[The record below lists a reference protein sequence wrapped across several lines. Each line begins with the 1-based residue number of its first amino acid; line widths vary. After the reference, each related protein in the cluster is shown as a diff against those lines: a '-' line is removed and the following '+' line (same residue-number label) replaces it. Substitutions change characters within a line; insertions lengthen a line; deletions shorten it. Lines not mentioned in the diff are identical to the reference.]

1 MKSMKKALSLF
12 LALSMLMTVCAV
24 NILAE
29 DTVTLTVPNGNFA
42 NTCDA
47 NGTMPDGWTPKLV
60 AATAFA
66 SNRQYT
72 ISSAFAN
79 SDAEGAPS
87 SDGSYSLELLD
98 TSTGG
103 LLAESPKISLGSAL
117 TEKKEF
123 SLTFDH
129 KSGNGAQYIGA
140 AVNFYN
146 ADGKIYNGGEWID
159 ELTSETMTEMTSWQL
174 KDADGKDS
182 FIYIHPS
189 SAWTNT
195 SVSAV
200 APIGTA
206 SVSASFV
213 AATGGALR
221 VYYDNVAISY
231 KSIASAAGLQPVTNL
246 TASAGDGQVTLS
258 WGLPTDATN
267 YAGVKIAVKNGTTP
281 VKEVFVEDAQK
292 TSEIVTQLENGVDY
306 TFEVYAMNAGKT
318 EFSEAVSVNATPAAP
333 VAGVVEIPNGDFE
346 KTVDVN
352 GALVD
357 GWSYQ
362 LYVNPEDTLQTGML
376 YYAMNT
382 EAGNGTSASGKNSLV
397 MKCPGKGTY
406 EAGTGIIV
414 MSPVVPLSEELTANT
429 KFTYTFDYK
438 CIAQNFNTAILFYNA
453 EGKVYNGSE
462 WIDFIVEKDADWK
475 LTDTSGQETYMS
487 IGVTSD
493 NKNKWLS
500 SQIMADAPAGTSGVR
515 VLAVATG
522 GGANKFGID
531 NLNVTYEVQKPEV
544 TAPNPVTNLKAVAGD
559 KQVALSWN
567 LPEDTA
573 NYAGVKIAVKNG
585 VSSVKEVFVEDV
597 AKTSAVITELT
608 NGTNYT
614 FEVYSMNA
622 EKTDFSEAVSVSAT
636 PVASSSSESG
646 VVIIP
651 NGDFEKTAA
660 VNSALPD
667 GWSYQVYVQPDAVL
681 DPAQLY
687 YLIGSDRGNGTS
699 AAGSNSLVMKCPGLN
714 AALGYN
720 KPAMMAMSPVVP
732 LESELTEPQKFTY
745 TFDYNAIR
753 YNANTAILFF
763 NAEGKVYNGTEWID
777 WTVKTDDDWKF
788 TDSSGQKGWFSTD
801 NGTTAT
807 GWKTGEIIT
816 EAPAGTAGVRV
827 VAVATGGGASLC
839 ALDNLNI
846 TYGGQTPEITV
857 PNPVTNLKAVSGDK
871 QVTLS
876 WDLPED
882 TANYAGVKITVK
894 SGSSTVT
901 TLYAEGKE
909 ATSKIVN
916 GLTNG
921 TPYTFEVQSMS
932 ADKSEFADAVSV
944 TVTPHEEGQI
954 VTIPV
959 KNAIKDRAMYA
970 DDHQLTVDL
979 GIISSNPPTGSDGI
993 LYNNIVNAT
1002 NVFDTDNT
1010 KLTFSSD
1017 TPGVSFVKTPYRLG
1031 LTYSGGYSTWADV
1044 QKLQLVYRPDAS
1056 QAGKQVTIQVK
1067 ATVAESDQVLAQG
1080 TASFKVTVTPVPQ
1093 DEWKPTGEGRETYLT
1108 VPNGNFDRTTTAN
1121 EFKNNFNKDIP
1132 GGWHAL
1138 LWAAPNPVMGDD
1150 RVGYNVI
1157 NKNATTDAGV
1167 DGQGMDIKGG
1177 VAETTEGNILIESGR
1192 IATPSTAAR
1201 KYTMGFQYKGGR
1213 NSGKPAAAMFFY
1225 NADGELYM
1233 GNGVWKADATA
1244 ADMWSSKDAE
1254 GNAAYLQ
1261 YDVVSGFTSAK
1272 LERFAPEGTSYVT
1285 VAFAAT
1291 GGTAYRFQVDNVSL
1305 MYVDNLAP
1313 VINTENPYTKTISL
1327 GETVRLNLAETFTDP
1342 DGDVMT
1348 YTIEGTNGI
1357 IENGVFSYTPNKL
1370 GSATAAVAA
1379 TDSYGEKTVL
1389 NLTLTVNDAVSSTTV
1404 NKDIKPV
1411 TKATVNGSVVLK
1423 KADGSNVTSL
1433 SQLNAG
1439 ETLKINV
1446 SLKNTSEL
1454 PVTTTL
1460 LIVKYDANGVVE
1472 SVTTKVIVIPSTG
1485 GDPDYTTVRDY
1496 VVENN
1501 SGSVEVMLWD
1511 SATNLNSLIDPIRI

>member
-281 VKEVFVEDAQK
+281 VKEVFVEDA
-292 TSEIVTQLENGVDY
+292 
-306 TFEVYAMNAGKT
+306 
-318 EFSEAVSVNATPAAP
+318 
-333 VAGVVEIPNGDFE
+333 
-346 KTVDVN
+346 
-352 GALVD
+352 
-357 GWSYQ
+357 
-362 LYVNPEDTLQTGML
+362 
-376 YYAMNT
+376 
-382 EAGNGTSASGKNSLV
+382 
-397 MKCPGKGTY
+397 
-406 EAGTGIIV
+406 
-414 MSPVVPLSEELTANT
+414 
-429 KFTYTFDYK
+429 
-438 CIAQNFNTAILFYNA
+438 
-453 EGKVYNGSE
+453 
-462 WIDFIVEKDADWK
+462 
-475 LTDTSGQETYMS
+475 
-487 IGVTSD
+487 
-493 NKNKWLS
+493 
-500 SQIMADAPAGTSGVR
+500 
-515 VLAVATG
+515 
-522 GGANKFGID
+522 
-531 NLNVTYEVQKPEV
+531 
-544 TAPNPVTNLKAVAGD
+544 
-559 KQVALSWN
+559 
-567 LPEDTA
+567 
-573 NYAGVKIAVKNG
+573 
-585 VSSVKEVFVEDV
+585 

-720 KPAMMAMSPVVP
+720 KPAMMVMSPVVP

-921 TPYTFEVQSMS
+921 TPYTFEVQSMN

-944 TVTPHEEGQI
+944 TATPHEEGQI

-1067 ATVAESDQVLAQG
+1067 ATVAESDQVLAEG

>member
-42 NTCDA
+42 KTCDA
-47 NGTMPDGWTPKLV
+47 NGTLPDGWRSKPLQLT
-60 AATAFA
+60 AGNASATYEIL
-66 SNRQYT
+66 STYNNPVDNDDKT
-72 ISSAFAN
+72 
-79 SDAEGAPS
+79 GA
-87 SDGSYSLELLD
+87 LEMLYR
-98 TSTGG
+98 SGAGG
-103 LLAESPKISLGSAL
+103 FPAIESPKIPLDSAL
-117 TEKKEF
+117 TETREF
-123 SLTFDH
+123 TLTVDYCNNIA
-129 KSGNGAQYIGA
+129 SA
-140 AVNFYN
+140 AIHFYN
-146 ADGKIYNGGEWID
+146 AEGKLYNGSEWVD
-159 ELTSETMTEMTSWQL
+159 ELQAGMGQTAWQMKDAVGNPSYIAKAATSASWKTMTITAVAPVGTS
-174 KDADGKDS
+174 
-182 FIYIHPS
+182 
-189 SAWTNT
+189 
-195 SVSAV
+195 SVSAYLL
-200 APIGTA
+200 G
-206 SVSASFV
+206 FL
-213 AATGGALR
+213 GGSGR
-221 VYYDNVAISY
+221 VRYDNVTISY
-231 KSIASAAGLQPVTNL
+231 KSIASVAGLQPVRNL
-246 TASAGDGQVTLS
+246 VASASDKQVTLS
-258 WGLPTDATN
+258 WGLPADTTN
-267 YAGVKIAVKNGTTP
+267 YAGVKIAVKNGVTP

-292 TSEIVTQLENGVDY
+292 TSEIVTQLENGVNY
-306 TFEVYAMNAGKT
+306 TFEVYGMKADKSQ
-318 EFSEAVSVNATPAAP
+318 FSEAVSVNAAP
-333 VAGVVEIPNGDFE
+333 VAPKEGVV
-346 KTVDVN
+346 T
-352 GALVD
+352 
-357 GWSYQ
+357 
-362 LYVNPEDTLQTGML
+362 
-376 YYAMNT
+376 
-382 EAGNGTSASGKNSLV
+382 
-397 MKCPGKGTY
+397 
-406 EAGTGIIV
+406 
-414 MSPVVPLSEELTANT
+414 
-429 KFTYTFDYK
+429 
-438 CIAQNFNTAILFYNA
+438 
-453 EGKVYNGSE
+453 
-462 WIDFIVEKDADWK
+462 
-475 LTDTSGQETYMS
+475 
-487 IGVTSD
+487 
-493 NKNKWLS
+493 
-500 SQIMADAPAGTSGVR
+500 
-515 VLAVATG
+515 
-522 GGANKFGID
+522 
-531 NLNVTYEVQKPEV
+531 
-544 TAPNPVTNLKAVAGD
+544 
-559 KQVALSWN
+559 
-567 LPEDTA
+567 
-573 NYAGVKIAVKNG
+573 
-585 VSSVKEVFVEDV
+585 
-597 AKTSAVITELT
+597 
-608 NGTNYT
+608 
-614 FEVYSMNA
+614 
-622 EKTDFSEAVSVSAT
+622 
-636 PVASSSSESG
+636 
-646 VVIIP
+646 IP

-720 KPAMMAMSPVVP
+720 KPAMMVMSPVVP
-732 LESELTEPQKFTY
+732 LKSELTEPQKFTY

-894 SGSSTVT
+894 SGSSAVT

-909 ATSKIVN
+909 ATSKIVS

-921 TPYTFEVQSMS
+921 TPYTFEVQSMN
-932 ADKSEFADAVSV
+932 ADKSEFADTVSV
-944 TVTPHEEGQI
+944 TATPHEEGQI

-1067 ATVAESDQVLAQG
+1067 ATVAESDQVLAEG

-1108 VPNGNFDRTTTAN
+1108 VPNGNFDRATTAN

-1192 IATPSTAAR
+1192 IATPSTAVR

-1313 VINTENPYTKTISL
+1313 VINTENPYAKTISL

>member
-47 NGTMPDGWTPKLV
+47 NGTLPDGWRSKPLQLT
-60 AATAFA
+60 AGNASATYEIL
-66 SNRQYT
+66 STYNNPVDNDDKTGVLEMLYR
-72 ISSAFAN
+72 S
-79 SDAEGAPS
+79 GA
-87 SDGSYSLELLD
+87 
-98 TSTGG
+98 GG
-103 LLAESPKISLGSAL
+103 FPAIESPKIPLDSAL
-117 TEKKEF
+117 TETREF
-123 SLTFDH
+123 TLTVDYCNNIA
-129 KSGNGAQYIGA
+129 SA
-140 AVNFYN
+140 AIHFYN
-146 ADGKIYNGGEWID
+146 AEGKLYNGSEWVD
-159 ELTSETMTEMTSWQL
+159 ELQAGMGQTAWQMKDAVGNPSYIAKAATSASWKTMTITAVAPVGTS
-174 KDADGKDS
+174 
-182 FIYIHPS
+182 
-189 SAWTNT
+189 
-195 SVSAV
+195 SVSAYLL
-200 APIGTA
+200 G
-206 SVSASFV
+206 FL
-213 AATGGALR
+213 GGSGR
-221 VYYDNVAISY
+221 VRYDNVTISY
-231 KSIASAAGLQPVTNL
+231 KSIASVAGLQPVRNL
-246 TASAGDGQVTLS
+246 VASASDKQVTLS
-258 WGLPTDATN
+258 WGLPADTTN
-267 YAGVKIAVKNGTTP
+267 YAGVKIAVKNGATP
-281 VKEVFVEDAQK
+281 VKEVFVEDAAK
-292 TSEIVTQLENGVDY
+292 TSETISQLENGVNY
-306 TFEVYAMNAGKT
+306 TFEVYAMNADKSK
-318 EFSEAVSVNATPAAP
+318 FSEAVSVNAAP
-333 VAGVVEIPNGDFE
+333 VAPKEGVV
-346 KTVDVN
+346 T
-352 GALVD
+352 
-357 GWSYQ
+357 
-362 LYVNPEDTLQTGML
+362 
-376 YYAMNT
+376 
-382 EAGNGTSASGKNSLV
+382 
-397 MKCPGKGTY
+397 
-406 EAGTGIIV
+406 
-414 MSPVVPLSEELTANT
+414 
-429 KFTYTFDYK
+429 
-438 CIAQNFNTAILFYNA
+438 
-453 EGKVYNGSE
+453 
-462 WIDFIVEKDADWK
+462 
-475 LTDTSGQETYMS
+475 
-487 IGVTSD
+487 
-493 NKNKWLS
+493 
-500 SQIMADAPAGTSGVR
+500 
-515 VLAVATG
+515 
-522 GGANKFGID
+522 
-531 NLNVTYEVQKPEV
+531 
-544 TAPNPVTNLKAVAGD
+544 
-559 KQVALSWN
+559 
-567 LPEDTA
+567 
-573 NYAGVKIAVKNG
+573 
-585 VSSVKEVFVEDV
+585 
-597 AKTSAVITELT
+597 
-608 NGTNYT
+608 
-614 FEVYSMNA
+614 
-622 EKTDFSEAVSVSAT
+622 
-636 PVASSSSESG
+636 
-646 VVIIP
+646 IP

-667 GWSYQVYVQPDAVL
+667 GWSYQVYVQPDALL

-720 KPAMMAMSPVVP
+720 KPAMMVMSPVVL

-921 TPYTFEVQSMS
+921 TPYTFEVQSMN

-944 TVTPHEEGQI
+944 TATPHEEGQI

-1313 VINTENPYTKTISL
+1313 VINTGNPYTKTISL

-1485 GDPDYTTVRDY
+1485 GDPDYITVRDY

>member
-182 FIYIHPS
+182 FIYINPS
-189 SAWTNT
+189 SVWTNT

-559 KQVALSWN
+559 KQV
-567 LPEDTA
+567 
-573 NYAGVKIAVKNG
+573 
-585 VSSVKEVFVEDV
+585 
-597 AKTSAVITELT
+597 
-608 NGTNYT
+608 
-614 FEVYSMNA
+614 
-622 EKTDFSEAVSVSAT
+622 
-636 PVASSSSESG
+636 
-646 VVIIP
+646 
-651 NGDFEKTAA
+651 
-660 VNSALPD
+660 
-667 GWSYQVYVQPDAVL
+667 
-681 DPAQLY
+681 
-687 YLIGSDRGNGTS
+687 
-699 AAGSNSLVMKCPGLN
+699 
-714 AALGYN
+714 
-720 KPAMMAMSPVVP
+720 
-732 LESELTEPQKFTY
+732 
-745 TFDYNAIR
+745 
-753 YNANTAILFF
+753 
-763 NAEGKVYNGTEWID
+763 
-777 WTVKTDDDWKF
+777 
-788 TDSSGQKGWFSTD
+788 
-801 NGTTAT
+801 
-807 GWKTGEIIT
+807 
-816 EAPAGTAGVRV
+816 
-827 VAVATGGGASLC
+827 
-839 ALDNLNI
+839 
-846 TYGGQTPEITV
+846 
-857 PNPVTNLKAVSGDK
+857 
-871 QVTLS
+871 TLS

-921 TPYTFEVQSMS
+921 TPYTFEVQSMN

-944 TVTPHEEGQI
+944 TATPHEEGQI